1 MKIFGSLV
9 VSLLPPA
16 NVYTR
21 DKFRI
26 SAKSCISQTPFPF
39 SSKQIS
45 LQNSS
50 HWKTKPLNNICHPT
64 TPFAAPKNKSVQ
76 NVSPYINRSIFLLSF
91 ISSPKQ
97 PFCNESHIFLLKN
110 KSLKGG
116 SNFGFELFSNV
127 NYAPQSLLHRWAS
140 PNIHSV
146 MKFLESWKT
155 WPIFS
160 PNLLETLAAP
170 YPKPLSKKINFRN
183 VSIILM
189 TVFWPSTLKMKQWIQ
204 MSTQW
209 LTEWIQVLVPYMFS
223 WHENIWMG
231 KL

>member
-1 MKIFGSLV
+1 MTEPLKSSELVGTKTNYKNIKQQNVLATPQCRLSFHFRLREKNKTKIFGSLV

-26 SAKSCISQTPFPF
+26 SAKSCISRTPFPF
-39 SSKQIS
+39 SSKPIS

-97 PFCNESHIFLLKN
+97 PFLRWISHI
-110 KSLKGG
+110 
-116 SNFGFELFSNV
+116 
-127 NYAPQSLLHRWAS
+127 P
-140 PNIHSV
+140 
-146 MKFLESWKT
+146 
-155 WPIFS
+155 
-160 PNLLETLAAP
+160 
-170 YPKPLSKKINFRN
+170 SKKQKSQGWQEF
-183 VSIILM
+183 
-189 TVFWPSTLKMKQWIQ
+189 Q
-204 MSTQW
+204 
-209 LTEWIQVLVPYMFS
+209 
-223 WHENIWMG
+223 IWTFF
-231 KL
+231 